1 MTTFFLARHGE
12 TEWHAEHRY
21 AGSSDIGLTRHGLG
35 QAAALGAW
43 AVDARLDVIV
53 ASPLTRAQR
62 SAAPSVETTG
72 LPLRTD
78 ARLVEIDFGVAEG
91 LTPAEIDD
99 RHPEEWAAFS
109 QAPASSPFTGGESGR
124 AGIARALP
132 VFDELARE
140 FPDGRVLIV
149 GHATLIRLLFCELAG
164 MDPDGY
170 RDLLPVLGNCS
181 VTTIVYPWATESMAA
196 HPNRP
201 RIRLLGFDVP
211 PDRASRV

>member
-12 TEWHAEHRY
+12 TVWHAEHRY
-21 AGSSDIGLTRHGLG
+21 AGNSDVALTRHGLG

-43 AVDARLDVIV
+43 AVDARLDAIV
-53 ASPLTRAQR
+53 ASPLSRAQR

-78 ARLVEIDFGVAEG
+78 ARLVEIDFGLAEG
-91 LTPAEIDD
+91 LAPDEIAERFPA
-99 RHPEEWAAFS
+99 EWAAFRE
-109 QAPASSPFTGGESGR
+109 APASNPLPGGESGLQ
-124 AGIARALP
+124 GIRRALP
-132 VFDELARE
+132 VLDDLHRE

-149 GHATLIRLLFCELAG
+149 AHATLIRLLFCELAG

-170 RDLLPVLGNCS
+170 RDLLPVLGNCT
-181 VTTIVYPWATESMAA
+181 VTTIVYPWATESRAT
-196 HPNRP
+196 HHP

-211 PDRASRV
+211 PARAD